1 MGTGVLEGV
10 IFFCEIWRHKTSLEL
25 ALRAT
30 PKGLVCL
37 GTRHA
42 CTRRR
47 VWSIT
52 KRKSIMTYQVPSGLQ
67 VTATRA
73 KSAKGELAQLK
84 PKLDGKHA
92 LPLPE
97 RDLIPI
103 PRDEQ
108 GWGSEF
114 SMDAYGLAM
123 VARRER
129 SVQSID
135 HHNLGL
141 VPADG
146 DDVAQLAV
154 VQAMAIKAVAELIQ
168 LDLDDTEARVRARAI
183 AVATLDPVTDE
194 ELLAE
199 LAELKAPR
207 YEFTSSG
214 AFRKT
219 GYQRTTA
226 EVEAM
231 IANKLQG
238 DDLARFTKAM
248 AKVTVTN
255 GEVLRERY
263 HVHKQL
269 NAEAMRM
276 VRGQDKFG
284 KWVDADLASVADQ
297 AQSIFDTHTV
307 EETPEEARRAKLAIA
322 LGKNT
327 KRGQAGTQGLLM
339 LLELTGLKL
348 KTKDGAVQYHKDGRA
363 KLTSTA
369 PKSIATL
376 EAEHGWDFF
385 QKAKRDASTFMAQ
398 VA

>member
-1 MGTGVLEGV
+1 
-10 IFFCEIWRHKTSLEL
+10 
-25 ALRAT
+25 
-30 PKGLVCL
+30 
-37 GTRHA
+37 
-42 CTRRR
+42 
-47 VWSIT
+47 
-52 KRKSIMTYQVPSGLQ
+52 MTYQVPSGLQ

-73 KSAKGELAQLK
+73 KSAKGELSQLK

-114 SMDAYGLAM
+114 SMDSYGLAM

-135 HHNLGL
+135 NHNLGL

-327 KRGQAGTQGLLM
+327 KRGQASTQGLLM
-339 LLELTGLKL
+339 LLELTGLRL

-369 PKSIATL
+369 PKSIVTL

-385 QKAKRDASTFMAQ
+385 QRAKRDASTFMAQ